1 MQASEK
7 RGMFR
12 PSLSMLGWAL
22 NEEENIG
29 RYIERAE
36 TFLRT
41 LTDDFEVIIVDDGS
55 SDKTWAIAMSY
66 QATRPWLRMV
76 RNDGNKGPGYCIKR
90 TVAMSQ
96 KDFLFWQTVDWSYDL
111 SRLEEFMPQLAD
123 GVILQGVRCNA
134 AVGRGLFKHRSDNAW
149 KALVSIVN
157 YGLIRVLFRLPLA
170 DYQNVTVYPREL
182 IQSAVLETESA
193 FTNPECLLKT
203 WWKGAHFREFP
214 SPFIKRMRGQAKGT
228 RLWAIWSAVTDIVA
242 WWFRWIVLG
251 RRADRA
257 SGTVEPWLG
266 ESTEKPQP
274 VAAAATDSR
283 KAA

>member
-1 MQASEK
+1 MQAPENRK
-7 RGMFR
+7 TFR

-36 TFLRT
+36 AFLHT
-41 LTDDFEVIIVDDGS
+41 LTDDFELIIVDDGS
-55 SDKTWAIAMSY
+55 TDQTWAIGTSY
-66 QATRPWLRMV
+66 QATRPWLRLV

-90 TVAMSQ
+90 TVALSQ
-96 KDFLFWQTVDWSYDL
+96 KDFLFWQTVDWSYDI
-111 SRLEEFMPQLAD
+111 SRLGEFMPQLAD
-123 GVILQGVRCNA
+123 GVILQGVRSNA

-170 DYQNVTVYPREL
+170 DYQNVTIYPRKL
-182 IQSAVLETESA
+182 IQSAMLETESA

-214 SPFIKRMRGQAKGT
+214 SPFIKRERGVAKGT
-228 RLWAIWSAVTDIVA
+228 RLWAIWSAVTDIIH

-251 RRADRA
+251 RRQDRG
-257 SGTVEPWLG
+257 SGKVVPWLG
-266 ESTEKPQP
+266 ESTEKTQSMP
-274 VAAAATDSR
+274 AIAATAR